1 MSRTSPVKACLLLL
15 ATMALGLA
23 GCMRGGISSEPPV
36 HLVLDMDFQ
45 QKLRTQA
52 EAHFEGWTDKR
63 ASRLPVSDAFG
74 RQIVVAQDSL
84 PNPALAHKDAAGK
97 FVTKNPL
104 ATDQK
109 VMHLGRETTVI
120 ERGQERFN
128 IHCAICHGTSGQGG
142 NSPTDGHGLVGRR
155 WPVMVPTFH
164 LQKEA
169 GKDNRVANLT
179 DGELYDV
186 IVNGKGTMP
195 AYGARISPED
205 RWAIV
210 HYIRALQQ
218 LSK

>member
-52 EAHFEGWTDKR
+52 EAHFEGWSDKR
-63 ASRLPVSDAFG
+63 ASRLPVSDPFG
-74 RQIVVAQDSL
+74 RQIVVAQNTL
-84 PNPALAHKDAAGK
+84 PNPALAHKDATGK

-104 ATDQK
+104 ETSQK
-109 VMHLGRETTVI
+109 LVHLGRETTVI

-142 NSPTDGHGLVGRR
+142 NGPDGHGLVGRR

-179 DGELYDV
+179 DGELFDV
-186 IVNGKGTMP
+186 ITNGKGTMP

-210 HYIRALQQ
+210 HYVRALQQ